1 MRKFKKGDK
10 ARCCYKDASGR
21 TRYAYGT
28 VAGYRGKHTLLD
40 IGCGMPL
47 LCVYGNK
54 MVHVDSGKEE
64 EYQKLVKNH
73 SEPDSKE
80 KQIESNEKAVAETI
94 QASVKN
100 DDYGIRVFRLAVA
113 LNIITIG
120 LLVIKLLF

>member
-21 TRYAYGT
+21 TRHEYGT
-28 VAGYRGKHTLLD
+28 VVGYSGKHTLLD
-40 IGCGMPL
+40 IGHGMPL
-47 LCVYGNK
+47 LRVYGNK
-54 MVHVDSGKEE
+54 MVHADSGKEE

-80 KQIESNEKAVAETI
+80 KQIESNEKAVAGTI
-94 QASVKN
+94 QTSVKN
-100 DDYGIRVFRLAVA
+100 DDYVMRDLRLAVA
-113 LNIITIG
+113 LNIIIIV